1 MKSKLQKGECTV
13 GTWQTIPSPIV
24 TDIICSAGLDFVIVD
39 AEHGPISFETAQE
52 MAIACESREVS
63 PIMRVGNINEDDILK
78 ALDIGMHGIQIPN
91 IKNVDEALKQVRR
104 ALLDADVSLSVV
116 KEFINEVRVK
126 AVGTEVV
133 RGIDPGQKF
142 IQVVHEELV
151 NVMGG
156 ENDPLANS
164 DEQPTVILMAGL
176 QGAGKTTATAKLG
189 LLLKEK
195 NKKPLLV
202 AADTYRPAAIDQLI
216 TLGNQIDVEVF
227 NLSSNLKPEEIAKK
241 GLEKAK
247 KEGSKAIKENR

>member
-1 MKSKLQKGECTV
+1 MFEELTNQFEDAVKAFKGE
-13 GTWQTIPSPIV
+13 
-24 TDIICSAGLDFVIVD
+24 AK
-39 AEHGPISFETAQE
+39 ISEE
-52 MAIACESREVS
+52 
-63 PIMRVGNINEDDILK
+63 
-78 ALDIGMHGIQIPN
+78 
-91 IKNVDEALKQVRR
+91 NVDEALKQVRR

-116 KEFINEVRVK
+116 KEFIDEVRVK

-164 DEQPTVILMAGL
+164 EKQPTVILMAGL

-202 AADTYRPAAIDQLI
+202 AADTYRPAAIDQLV
-216 TLGNQIDVEVF
+216 TLGKQIDVEVF
-227 NLSSNLKPEEIAKK
+227 NLSSNLKPE
-241 GLEKAK
+241 
-247 KEGSKAIKENR
+247 